1 VPEFIRRAATI
12 LEWEPIAKSPDLP
25 EPREWGAGIPIKYAR
40 NRNPRKRVFVLQG
53 VSCFRATG
61 PVENWQITTLP
72 LHFSEKI
79 IKVDKSF
86 AYEKAKQLVE
96 RPLIV

>member
-1 VPEFIRRAATI
+1 M
-12 LEWEPIAKSPDLP
+12 D
-25 EPREWGAGIPIKYAR
+25 WGAGIPIKYAW
-40 NRNPRKRVFVLQG
+40 NRDPRKRVFVLQG
-53 VSCFRATG
+53 VSCFYATGFYATG
-61 PVENWQITTLP
+61 PFENWQITTLL